1 MVRALD
7 REILEVYEFDSC
19 LELRIFS
26 ELIPSKI
33 AWNSVN
39 VRKRQIMGAFCSAKA
54 YELS

>member
-26 ELIPSKI
+26 ELILPKI
-33 AWNSVN
+33 AWHWLM
-39 VRKRQIMGAFCSAKA
+39 VRKSPGIQ
-54 YELS
+54 